1 MQVEELIRLFPRL
14 YHMAE
19 DGSWPGIRKHGLLST
34 SALLDLFDV
43 TGSER
48 SSIESERR
56 LESVTLRHPVHGR
69 AVVRDQK
76 PLREGPLAKCLI
88 GLTLQEWYE
97 TLNSRVFFWLTEERL
112 KGLLMAIPYRSLKH
126 DVLTIDTRKLVERHM
141 ERTTLTPI
149 NTGSTLYNPRPRG
162 LETFVPISRYPFEER
177 RKARGVNNAI
187 AELVVLSDVPDIGDV
202 TVRVE
207 KRRGNDVLAVIWKRS

>member
-1 MQVEELIRLFPRL
+1 
-14 YHMAE
+14 MAE

-56 LESVTLRHPVHGR
+56 LESVTLKHPVYGK

-112 KGLLMAIPYRSLKH
+112 KGLLMAIPYRSLKARRETH
-126 DVLTIDTRKLVERHM
+126 EANYAHPYQHRLNALQPATTRAGDLRAD
-141 ERTTLTPI
+141 LAIPI
-149 NTGSTLYNPRPRG
+149 
-162 LETFVPISRYPFEER
+162 
-177 RKARGVNNAI
+177 
-187 AELVVLSDVPDIGDV
+187 
-202 TVRVE
+202 
-207 KRRGNDVLAVIWKRS
+207 